1 MSKEQKERTFRD
13 RLSIVSEEG
22 KRIWIY
28 AKKPKGKLYNLRL
41 LFGYFLIL
49 IFILGPYFKVNGR
62 PIFLIDILER
72 KFILFTKVF
81 WPQDFYMFFL
91 IMISIIIFII
101 LFTVIYGRIFCGWA
115 CPQSVFMELVFRNIE
130 WLIEGGPAKQK
141 ELNQQILTAEK
152 ITKKTIKHILFWLVS
167 FCFGVT
173 LLSYLNGYE
182 SVFAILNG
190 EHSGKFVGIIIFST
204 VIYFVFS
211 QIRELVC
218 TIICPYGRLQGVLL
232 DKNSIAVSYDYKRGE
247 PRGKQSD
254 SDNGD
259 CIDCANCLHVCPS
272 GIDIRN
278 GVQLECTNCT
288 ACIDACNSVMNR
300 IDKPKGLIRYASLN
314 NIEKGERVKFNA
326 RIIGYTSVLV
336 LLLIFLS
343 YLLTVRTDIQTTI
356 LRTSGTLFQ
365 DQPNGKI
372 SNLYNINILNK
383 THKSQEIEIRLDSP
397 EGEVQMAGNQ
407 KLIVKDQGSLES
419 VFFIVLDK
427 SKIHTKQINLI
438 LSVYSNN
445 ELIEN
450 KKLVFISSN

>member
-28 AKKPKGKLYNLRL
+28 AKKPRGKLYNLRL
-41 LFGYFLIL
+41 LFGYLLIL

-130 WLIEGGPAKQK
+130 WLVEGGPAKQK

-152 ITKKTIKHILFWLVS
+152 IIKKTIKHILFWLVS

-182 SVFAILNG
+182 SVFAILKG

-204 VIYFVFS
+204 VIYIVFS

-254 SDNGD
+254 SESGD

-300 IDKPKGLIRYASLN
+300 IGKPKGLIRYASLN
-314 NIEKGERVKFNA
+314 NIEKGEKVRFNA
-326 RIIGYTSVLV
+326 RIIGYTSVLL

-365 DQPNGKI
+365 EQPEGKI

-383 THKSQEIEIRLDSP
+383 THKSQVIELKLESP
-397 EGEVQMAGNQ
+397 EGEIQMAGSQ

-427 SKIHTKQINLI
+427 SKIKTKQINLT